1 MAHAGKEGA
10 IPRFTLPD
18 RIRKARTA
26 ANLSQT
32 EAGPALGLTRQAL
45 NGYEAGR
52 VTPGHTFLGAL
63 AALTNV
69 SDHWLI
75 AGDDGLCPNWL
86 AVSACGCCLDS
97 LEPRA

>member
-1 MAHAGKEGA
+1 M
-10 IPRFTLPD
+10 
-18 RIRKARTA
+18 
-26 ANLSQT
+26 
-32 EAGPALGLTRQAL
+32 
-45 NGYEAGR
+45 
-52 VTPGHTFLGAL
+52 TPGHTFLGAL